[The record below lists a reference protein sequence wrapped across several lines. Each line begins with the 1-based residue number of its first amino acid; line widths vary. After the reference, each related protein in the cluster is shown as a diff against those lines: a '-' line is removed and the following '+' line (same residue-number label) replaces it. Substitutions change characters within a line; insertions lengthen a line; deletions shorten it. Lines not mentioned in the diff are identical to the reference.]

1 MSIFR
6 TRPLHLNCS
15 CLGLGNLTVSQP
27 SCFLLK
33 NLSALCCAL
42 GTIMFFTKSSIRPSI
57 YIGIVNMF
65 FNSSQRRRGHSPKTF
80 FTIKRDY
87 FNTFVQQI
95 RETLSTS
102 HKMVREL
109 CDRCILAT
117 LQIRESETST
127 TKEIIVNNCSG
138 VAPFECLAA
147 IPPEERM
154 RAQLLPGY
162 PSLDRSCRD
171 VGFGF
176 ELRISLSHRFRVD
189 VEHRLDTPDFAC
201 PQWLCKAGC
210 RDVFTSLFQVAANP
224 LISSSLD
231 LSELKLLTP
240 VFISSDSTK

>member
-1 MSIFR
+1 
-6 TRPLHLNCS
+6 
-15 CLGLGNLTVSQP
+15 
-27 SCFLLK
+27 
-33 NLSALCCAL
+33 
-42 GTIMFFTKSSIRPSI
+42 MFFTKSSIRPSI

-109 CDRCILAT
+109 CDR
-117 LQIRESETST
+117 
-127 TKEIIVNNCSG
+127 
-138 VAPFECLAA
+138 
-147 IPPEERM
+147 
-154 RAQLLPGY
+154 
-162 PSLDRSCRD
+162 
-171 VGFGF
+171 
-176 ELRISLSHRFRVD
+176 VD